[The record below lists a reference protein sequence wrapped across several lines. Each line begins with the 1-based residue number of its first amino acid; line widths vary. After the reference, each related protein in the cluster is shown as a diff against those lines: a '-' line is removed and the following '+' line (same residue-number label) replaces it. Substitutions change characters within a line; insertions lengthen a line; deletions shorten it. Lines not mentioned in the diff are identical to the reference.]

1 MSEPLQVRKEPWGF
15 GLALALIGRDGWFVL
30 KTEPDRVEALEEA
43 VFAKGI
49 HFEAVDGLLWAGHGL
64 CGEIHG
70 KLVAFSGANRLEE
83 CLDLLG
89 LQDHRQNPVE
99 EAIVIENIRE
109 AGRDETAETLI
120 Q

>member
-1 MSEPLQVRKEPWGF
+1 MSQPSQVRKEPRGF
-15 GLALALIGRDGWFVL
+15 GLAPVLIGPNGWFVL

-43 VFAKGI
+43 VSAKWI
-49 HFEAVDGLLWAGHGL
+49 HVEAVDRLLWGGDGL

-70 KLVAFSGANRLEE
+70 ELVAFSGANRLEE
-83 CLDLLG
+83 RLDLFG
-89 LQDHRQNPVE
+89 FQDHRQNPVQ

-109 AGRDETAETLI
+109 AGRDETAEALI